1 MHAQIKEVIATLNR
15 APGGKVF
22 VDLGAGQETP
32 LGKILGKMFYSTR
45 LTDLLDQGTNGG
57 CPHNGGSHSFWMRA
71 EPLEVIAFIELLK
84 ETMLE
89 GKYVLSEE
97 SRQVAHELSYISQ
110 EIHTLRRKV

>member
-1 MHAQIKEVIATLNR
+1 MHSQIKAAIATLNR

-22 VDLGAGQETP
+22 VDLGAGEQTP
-32 LGKILGKMFYSTR
+32 LGKILGKMFYSTL
-45 LTDLLDQGTNGG
+45 LTDVLDQGTYGG
-57 CPHNGGSHSFWMRA
+57 YPNNGGSHTFWMRA
-71 EPLEVIAFIELLK
+71 EPLEVVSFIELLK

-110 EIHTLRRKV
+110 EVLALKRKM